1 MNDLRVVVRVIERVT
16 KLARPPS
23 DLIWLKN
30 LLFLFRAQIRERF
43 AVDVLH
49 RDAGG
54 VFVVHEVVNAH
65 DGFVGEVEAAP
76 SFPLEIV

>member
-16 KLARPPS
+16 KRARPHS

-30 LLFLFRAQIRERF
+30 LLLFFCAQVGKRF

-49 RDAGG
+49 RDAGRA
-54 VFVVHEVVNAH
+54 FVVHEIVNAH
-65 DGFVGEVEAAP
+65 DVFVGEVEAAP
-76 SFPLEIV
+76 GFSFEIV